1 MKLLLIF
8 SLTLSLNFSC
18 GNTKPVQHQ
27 ENVQQENVQKPT
39 SKEVTAE
46 QQEPENKPVE
56 KYGFQFQI
64 PEHWK
69 LDLSD
74 FDTKDLKEEVKS
86 KKTVYLDFTSLS
98 SISLIYHPGR
108 YGRLL
113 YNYYSKDTSGKTKK
127 IKIGELDA
135 IQTDEFLTRD
145 GKGHLLKRPRIR
157 HKIYMMA
164 PGEKGV
170 LEVVYDLPKDNEK
183 AGQVYKDF
191 INSIKPVK

>member
-8 SLTLSLNFSC
+8 SLTLSLNISC
-18 GNTKPVQHQ
+18 GNTKPVNHQ
-27 ENVQQENVQKPT
+27 ENVQKQKT
-39 SKEVTAE
+39 KEVQVE
-46 QQEPENKPVE
+46 RHEPENKPVE

-74 FDTKDLKEEVKS
+74 FDTKNLKGEVITEN
-86 KKTVYLDFTSLS
+86 TVYLDNTSLS
-98 SISLIYHPGR
+98 RINLIYHPGK

-113 YNYYSKDTSGKTKK
+113 YSYYAKDTSGKMKK

-135 IQTDEFLTRD
+135 MQTDEYLTRD
-145 GKGHLLKRPRIR
+145 GKGHLLKRPIVR

-164 PGEKGV
+164 PGQKGA
-170 LEVVYDLPKDNEK
+170 LEIIYDLPKDNEK
-183 AGQVYKDF
+183 AGQVYMDF